1 LRFFSDDSSENL
13 TKEQILKREADK
25 KAVRDHEQKKS
36 RVGRAV
42 EDLADIG
49 VADESGI
56 TLNRLWK
63 RVRDFLNDVD
73 LEGDKIELLKGQEPA
88 RIRFMTAC

>member
-1 LRFFSDDSSENL
+1 
-13 TKEQILKREADK
+13 
-25 KAVRDHEQKKS
+25 
-36 RVGRAV
+36 VGRAV
-42 EDLADIG
+42 EDLHDIG

-56 TLNRLWK
+56 ALNRLWK